1 MRKTIDNILMG
12 LQYTA
17 AGTYVIM
24 GVIYD
29 KTTGITIGL
38 SMLIM
43 TVLSHMEKRK
53 AAAYREML
61 DRLPEGK
68 VVAEEALKKACE
80 FTQLNTYERGILETG
95 FISGAEFIYKKLNTK

>member
-24 GVIYD
+24 GVVYD

-43 TVLSHMEKRK
+43 TALYHMEKRK
-53 AAAYREML
+53 AARYREML
-61 DRLPEGK
+61 ESLPDDK
-68 VVAEEALKKACE
+68 IVARQAAKTASE
-80 FTQLNTYERGILETG
+80 FTQLNSYEKGVMEHG
-95 FISGAEFIYKKLNTK
+95 FITGVEFIYKNLNAK